1 MDLYADPI
9 TVNCKKVVS
18 GLQMMGVPYQ
28 LKRVDYFKGEHKQ
41 SPYVDINANASLP
54 AMMDDD
60 FALWESNA
68 ILQYAADKH
77 GKTSFYPTDQRQR
90 ADVNRWMF

>member
-41 SPYVDINANASLP
+41 SP
-54 AMMDDD
+54 M
-60 FALWESNA
+60 W
-68 ILQYAADKH
+68 
-77 GKTSFYPTDQRQR
+77 TSTRTPPCRR
-90 ADVNRWMF
+90 